1 MRQIESF
8 SGLAIRSVQLAVRA
22 LAQDKIIVVVKKDK
36 KIFYMLNSTHHFAEV
51 LKKIFTLIEQE
62 LIFTRSKTNQKKAEF
77 LLQFVS
83 QQIELLRK
91 AS

>member
-1 MRQIESF
+1 
-8 SGLAIRSVQLAVRA
+8 
-22 LAQDKIIVVVKKDK
+22 
-36 KIFYMLNSTHHFAEV
+36 MLNSTHHFAEV